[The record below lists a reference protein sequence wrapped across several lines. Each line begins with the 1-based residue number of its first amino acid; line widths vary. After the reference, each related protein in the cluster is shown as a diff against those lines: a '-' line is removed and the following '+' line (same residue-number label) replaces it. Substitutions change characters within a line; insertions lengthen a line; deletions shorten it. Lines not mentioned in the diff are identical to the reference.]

1 MFASRDQENLVH
13 AHQTNAA
20 GKPLSQSLKGLQS
33 KTPGNRAPKTP
44 FRVALNDENKPIG
57 LNGQK
62 SILRGFGRGDENI
75 LRTTKRDGK
84 LDKNAFVTP
93 SGRCGTNVCTTSKLT
108 TFSGPRTR
116 APLEV
121 KTTNAKGQVFQTP
134 GLVQP
139 TTKADKSKKPST
151 TRRSIKSKIT
161 IAPSEPVEA
170 DLLAFEDDDVPDIEY
185 APLPPTELPDP
196 PEVFEYDQDFPQFKG
211 ANMCRGF
218 GEIYFAEPKDEHGV
232 SLSLREYEEKCAQY
246 DKEVE
251 RQIEESLNNL
261 SDPGAEL
268 DHQVDAMIV
277 AGPKIKAGTDSGID
291 TVKARRAADALSQSR
306 VPSVAM
312 KPTSSSLQKS
322 RRKPTFSVLNSRE
335 TPGPTNPSPM
345 RHKAAQALSKNTI
358 GFPRA
363 RHASSILPQ
372 RPKQLAKDTNF
383 MASSPVKQSNVH
395 PVHFRE
401 LYGDPP
407 EGSDMWIR
415 LRQHDLFM
423 EEVGEYDA
431 ADHLFN
437 TNFSPP
443 DDDDGEIFQLPMPS

>member
-13 AHQTNAA
+13 AHQTTAA
-20 GKPLSQSLKGLQS
+20 GKPLNQSVRGLLP

-62 SILRGFGRGDENI
+62 SVLKGVGKGNENI
-75 LRTTKRDGK
+75 SQTTKRDGK

-93 SGRCGTNVCTTSKLT
+93 SGRCGRNIWRTSKLT
-108 TFSGPRTR
+108 ISSGPRTR
-116 APLEV
+116 APLEA
-121 KTTNAKGQVFQTP
+121 KATNAKGQAFQTP
-134 GLVQP
+134 GLVQQ
-139 TTKADKSKKPST
+139 TTKADKSKKPSS
-151 TRRSIKSKIT
+151 TRKSIKSKIT
-161 IAPSEPVEA
+161 VAPSESVEA

-185 APLPPTELPDP
+185 APPPPIELPDP

-246 DKEVE
+246 DREVE

-268 DHQVDAMIV
+268 DNQVDAMIL
-277 AGPKIKAGTDSGID
+277 AGPKSKAATDSGID
-291 TVKARRAADALSQSR
+291 TIRARRAADALSQSKI
-306 VPSVAM
+306 PSVAM

-322 RRKPTFSVLNSRE
+322 RRKPTFSVLKSSE

-363 RHASSILPQ
+363 RHAPSILPR
-372 RPKQLAKDTNF
+372 RPKQLAKDTEV
-383 MASSPVKQSNVH
+383 MASSPIKQSDIH
-395 PVHFRE
+395 PAHFRE

-423 EEVGEYDA
+423 VEVGEYDV

-437 TNFSPP
+437 TNFSPSE
-443 DDDDGEIFQLPMPS
+443 DDNGEIFQLPMPS